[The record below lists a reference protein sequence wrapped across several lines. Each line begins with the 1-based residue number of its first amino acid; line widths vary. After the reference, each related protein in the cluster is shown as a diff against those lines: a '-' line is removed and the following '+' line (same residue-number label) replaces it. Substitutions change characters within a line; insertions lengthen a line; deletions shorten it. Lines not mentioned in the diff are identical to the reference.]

1 MQSGILA
8 GYPLVDVK
16 ATLHDGSY
24 HEVDSSDLAFKM
36 AGSMAL
42 KDGARKARPV
52 LLEPIMKIEILTPEQ
67 FMGDL
72 ISDLNSK
79 RGRIEN
85 IDSHDGMTN
94 IHGFIPLAETFGYS
108 TVIRSLT
115 QGRATYSMEF
125 SAYQELPKD
134 LAEEIVSK
142 GRGNA

>member
-1 MQSGILA
+1 
-8 GYPLVDVK
+8 
-16 ATLHDGSY
+16 
-24 HEVDSSDLAFKM
+24 
-36 AGSMAL
+36 MAL

-52 LLEPIMKIEILTPEQ
+52 LLEPIMKIEILAPEQ

-85 IDSHDGMTN
+85 IESHDGMST

-125 SAYQELPKD
+125 SSYQELPKE
-134 LAEEIVSK
+134 LAEEIVNK

>member
-1 MQSGILA
+1 M
-8 GYPLVDVK
+8 
-16 ATLHDGSY
+16 
-24 HEVDSSDLAFKM
+24 KM
-36 AGSMAL
+36 EIMA
-42 KDGARKARPV
+42 
-52 LLEPIMKIEILTPEQ
+52 PEQ

-72 ISDLNSK
+72 IGDLNSR
-79 RGRIEN
+79 RGHIEN
-85 IDSHDGMTN
+85 IETRNGMCT

-125 SAYQELPKD
+125 SSYQEVPRE